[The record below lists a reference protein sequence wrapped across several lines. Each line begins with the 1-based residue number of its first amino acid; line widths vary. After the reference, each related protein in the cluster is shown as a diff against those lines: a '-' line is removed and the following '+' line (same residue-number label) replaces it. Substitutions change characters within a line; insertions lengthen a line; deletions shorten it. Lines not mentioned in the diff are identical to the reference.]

1 MDKTQ
6 LVEQMKTV
14 LATVFSFYLKAHN
27 YHWNVTGPNFIQYH
41 EYLGD
46 VYEQVHGSVDLY
58 AEHIRA
64 LGSYTPGSLKRFSEL
79 TKVSDEVAIPS
90 PKFMF
95 IRLASDNEVVL
106 DELRTT
112 ATMAEALKEHG
123 VLNFIEGQID
133 AHEKMQWML
142 KSFEEA

>member
-1 MDKTQ
+1 MDKTL

-14 LATVFSFYLKAHN
+14 LATVFSLYLKAHN

-41 EYLGD
+41 NFLSD
-46 VYEQVHGSVDLY
+46 VYTQVHGSVDLY

-64 LGSYTPGSLKRFSEL
+64 LGAYTPGSLKRFSEL

-90 PKFMF
+90 AKFMF

-112 ATMAEALKEHG
+112 ATMAEELKEHG

-133 AHEKMQWML
+133 AHEKLQWML